1 MSIPKQLHGIPTV
14 EEVHEISAWID
25 SLLLSRQ
32 RRNMSRDF
40 SDGVLVAEIVHHF
53 HPSLVELHNYQA
65 TSSPGVKLRNWETLN
80 MKVFKKLG
88 FGLHPKDFEGCANV
102 TPGMIEKVLK
112 RLRLAL
118 ESGPV
123 TGRLTTPSLIDSDKR
138 VYPPSIPDQLVNKNQ
153 PALKA
158 DPLEVLRTQLTG
170 QTERIADLERTVEI
184 LQLKNSK
191 LEQLLEVKDKKIE
204 ALKRASHVD

>member
-1 MSIPKQLHGIPTV
+1 MSIPKQLHGVPTV
-14 EEVHEISAWID
+14 EEVHEISVWVD
-25 SLLLSRQ
+25 SLPLSRQ
-32 RRNMSRDF
+32 RRNMARDF

-53 HPSLVELHNYQA
+53 HPSLVELHNYQV
-65 TSSPGVKLRNWETLN
+65 TSSPGVKVRNWETLN

-88 FGLHPKDFEGCANV
+88 FGLHPKDLEGCANLS
-102 TPGMIEKVLK
+102 PGMIEKVLR

-123 TGRLTTPSLIDSDKR
+123 TGRLTSRSPEESDKR
-138 VYPPSIPDQLVNKNQ
+138 VDPQSIPDQVVNKN
-153 PALKA
+153 PPSLKA
-158 DPLEVLRTQLTG
+158 DPLEELRTQMTD
-170 QTERIADLERTVEI
+170 QRERIADLKRTVEI